1 MDDRVKDL
9 IARVRQTAENVGEA
23 AGTTARYASRCA
35 GNLVDVTK
43 LNLQIFDLNG
53 DANDLFQQAG
63 QMVYNAHLGEE
74 TDDEVLE
81 AILSELDVKNAQIE
95 ELKEWVALLKN
106 SRPCP
111 GCGMLCGKEDRF
123 CKSCGVQLP

>member
-23 AGTTARYASRCA
+23 AGATARYASRCA

-53 DANDLFQQAG
+53 DANDLLQQAG

-95 ELKEWVALLKN
+95 ELKERVALLKN

-123 CKSCGVQLP
+123 CKSCGAQLP